1 LKAVYKA
8 RGGKNQTFQSSV
20 KKKSNFLKLERVK
33 SEKLK
38 ARERE
43 KRKVESSVSL
53 FASCS
58 KAPSHFWPAH
68 LFQKRKVES
77 SVSKKSRTPSADR
90 SWEAAVSGRK
100 LRPSSQ
106 KAEGDSRKSKRDS
119 K

>member
-1 LKAVYKA
+1 LKAIYKA

-43 KRKVESSVSL
+43 KRKVESSVL
-53 FASCS
+53 
-58 KAPSHFWPAH
+58 
-68 LFQKRKVES
+68 
-77 SVSKKSRTPSADR
+77 KKSGTPSADR
-90 SWEAAVSGRK
+90 SQKAAVSRRK

-106 KAEGDSRKSKRDS
+106 KAEGDSRKSKGDS